1 MGVLRKDLAT
11 GPKSL
16 VKPKAHMSTTEKA
29 GAAARPYTC
38 TQKVQSSKPGHDTYC
53 PN

>member
-1 MGVLRKDLAT
+1 MGVLRKYLGT

-16 VKPKAHMSTTEKA
+16 VKPTAHMSATEKA

-38 TQKVQSSKPGHDTYC
+38 TPKVQGSKLGHDTYC